1 MKMRLRGFTLIELL
15 IVVAIIAILAAIAV
29 PNFLEAQVRAKVS
42 RVKSDQRSLATAI
55 ESYYTD
61 WNRYPN
67 DLSHLLT
74 GHTNTPYC
82 YAHNG
87 AEPAPG
93 LGQHYCIE
101 EALHPLSTPVSYFT
115 NPFLPDPLNNRQMGV
130 SQTMWQSGLNSTHVV
145 RYYVDGGAGPYV
157 PDDIGSTPV
166 FIYTAIPTDAIAQPF
181 IALLL
186 SGSLITLPPPYDTV
200 TPDEASQLIQGRWI
214 LVSTGPDGVHTFN
227 QFPDAVSGLVGQI
240 CDSTI
245 NRFNALYDPSNG
257 TVSRGDVVR
266 TGAGVGIKGM

>member
-42 RVKSDQRSLATAI
+42 RVKADHRSLAVGI

-61 WNRYPN
+61 WNQYPN
-67 DLSHLLT
+67 DLAALG
-74 GHTNTPYC
+74 GHTMTPYC
-82 YAHNG
+82 FAHNA
-87 AEPAPG
+87 AEPAPAIG
-93 LGQHYCIE
+93 EHFCLE
-101 EALHPLSTPVSYFT
+101 ELLYPLSTPVSYFT
-115 NPFLPDPLNNRQMGV
+115 NPFVPDPLNSREMGS
-130 SQTMWQSGLNSTHVV
+130 SQTMWLSGGNSTHIL
-145 RYYVDGGAGPYV
+145 RHYRDGGAPPYI
-157 PDDIGSTPV
+157 PSDISSIPV
-166 FIYTAIPTDAIAQPF
+166 FIYIAIPTDAIAQPF

-186 SGSLITLPPPYDTV
+186 SGVFGALPTPYDTV
-200 TPDEASQLIQGRWI
+200 TPEEASQLIQGRWI
-214 LVSTGPDGVHTFN
+214 LVSTGPDGVHSFN
-227 QFPDAVSGLVGQI
+227 QFPDEFSGLVGQI

-266 TGAGVGIKGM
+266 TGAGVGIRGM